1 MREGEAGQELWCTG
15 MICFSLRKSSLT
27 ASVSGGGGGRQD
39 WGLPAT
45 WGTPHQ
51 ASRTLGCY
59 DDNLCFLQPL
69 KQSTQES
76 LREPNFVNK
85 DSILYWKKPSNLYF
99 SSVKKM
105 YLSLFGV
112 GWGIITFSKKEKWN
126 KSTRGTTHPRQLV
139 LFLVSTTSLC
149 CVAQLSVF
157 LRQTNTLQHLHLT
170 LEKVRI
176 QNTFLCQV
184 FFFCKSCLFQRA
196 PSSRR
201 ELVGCCRLLMA
212 CFAMQ
217 NCSQPGRE
225 WGEQGSAAPC
235 NSACSCP
242 TSFPA
247 APCLPGS
254 GQHLQQQAGAMAEGG
269 GGKEGLAFSSPV
281 RIHPGLPASFCKHCV
296 INKVLTGHQFVIW
309 SSNRYM
315 YPPQYPYWLKESLLQ
330 VKTNASELNGVAGE
344 GGKGVPHRKTR
355 SANTREA
362 GVHSKSQYLYFSEC
376 RIQIFYNN
384 L

>member
-15 MICFSLRKSSLT
+15 MICFSLRKSSLWQHLCQG
-27 ASVSGGGGGRQD
+27 VGGGRQD

-59 DDNLCFLQPL
+59 NDNLCFLQPL

-105 YLSLFGV
+105 YLSLLG
-112 GWGIITFSKKEKWN
+112 GGIITFSKKEKWN

-139 LFLVSTTSLC
+139 LFVVSTTSLC

-157 LRQTNTLQHLHLT
+157 LRQTNALQHLHLT

-184 FFFCKSCLFQRA
+184 FLLQKLFVSQSPLQPQGACGVLPFPYGLFHNAELQPARQGVRGTGQCCTLQLCLQLPPQL
-196 PSSRR
+196 PSSTLPAWLRAAPAVTGRSNGRRRRR
-201 ELVGCCRLLMA
+201 EGRA
-212 CFAMQ
+212 CLRFTSQ
-217 NCSQPGRE
+217 NSPR
-225 WGEQGSAAPC
+225 S
-235 NSACSCP
+235 SCK
-242 TSFPA
+242 F
-247 APCLPGS
+247 L
-254 GQHLQQQAGAMAEGG
+254 
-269 GGKEGLAFSSPV
+269 
-281 RIHPGLPASFCKHCV
+281 
-296 INKVLTGHQFVIW
+296 
-309 SSNRYM
+309 
-315 YPPQYPYWLKESLLQ
+315 
-330 VKTNASELNGVAGE
+330 
-344 GGKGVPHRKTR
+344 
-355 SANTREA
+355 
-362 GVHSKSQYLYFSEC
+362 
-376 RIQIFYNN
+376 
-384 L
+384 

>member
-1 MREGEAGQELWCTG
+1 MGCGFWFVFFFKGLV
-15 MICFSLRKSSLT
+15 LLT
-27 ASVSGGGGGRQD
+27 ALWGKAKLGKSCGVQAWSASPWGRAAWQHLRQGVGGRQD

-59 DDNLCFLQPL
+59 NDNLCFLQPL
-69 KQSTQES
+69 KQSIQES

-85 DSILYWKKPSNLYF
+85 DSIFYWKKPPTCIFLLWRKCIF
-99 SSVKKM
+99 
-105 YLSLFGV
+105 LCAGV
-112 GWGIITFSKKEKWN
+112 GAGGRIITFSKKEKWN

-139 LFLVSTTSLC
+139 LFVVSTTSLC

-157 LRQTNTLQHLHLT
+157 LGQTSALQHLHLT

-176 QNTFLCQV
+176 RNTFLCQV
-184 FFFCKSCLFQRA
+184 FSFAKAVCFTEPPPAAGSLWGDA
-196 PSSRR
+196 ISLW
-201 ELVGCCRLLMA
+201 LVSQCRTA
-212 CFAMQ
+212 A
-217 NCSQPGRE
+217 SQAGQ

-254 GQHLQQQAGAMAEGG
+254 GQHLQQGTGAMAEGGGGG

-281 RIHPGLPASFCKHCV
+281 RIHPGLPASFWR
-296 INKVLTGHQFVIW
+296 F
-309 SSNRYM
+309 
-315 YPPQYPYWLKESLLQ
+315 LQ
-330 VKTNASELNGVAGE
+330 GIRL
-344 GGKGVPHRKTR
+344 
-355 SANTREA
+355 
-362 GVHSKSQYLYFSEC
+362 
-376 RIQIFYNN
+376 
-384 L
+384 